1 MALLLATLNNRR
13 RQTFSTLCVNQ
24 QAIVPVQGSMMD
36 IQLDTGNAFEIVDPA
51 DLEEDQYLFIST
63 PVVPTLLDDATFR
76 ATLHFCIVVVTEAQP
91 TCATTQVVYF
101 TVGNPIMED
110 LTISIATK
118 ITINHP
124 TNFLVLTSDSIDLFV
139 AEREAFDKIIAQRN
153 LAAQELPPAAGLPAA
168 GQPRSGHASTSQV
181 HLTTTLSSIRFLYS
195 HSIITKFVPGTLENG
210 PLMAGAFSQP
220 LMLAHGKASIDKK
233 GVCSDEKIPNLSLK
247 KIENLMLC
255 NFNTQ
260 SDGFSLTDFVD
271 PTYLATF
278 PRKEKIQVIGR
289 YLVAFAVENFG
300 QRFATVLTSMF
311 GDLRP
316 VFDFAS
322 CFTLPLLLEPIHR
335 KLFSLRLFPI
345 AAHTASCPPATDLD
359 SHITRELQA
368 YLRISRRDDEI
379 EYILMNHR
387 SPSAGG
393 GGDDRPSRSIDTSVG
408 ASVGPS
414 RRRKRKETHDTSDS
428 SSNSSDEDTERQ
440 PAQTTRRWFL
450 DNPIPGASI
459 CWDWACQH
467 GDCAFSPVCARRQ
480 THPHEFPRGTS
491 TSKIAE
497 FISWLDQRPRNV

>member
-1 MALLLATLNNRR
+1 MALLLAALNNRR
-13 RQTFSTLCVNQ
+13 RQTLTTLCVNQ
-24 QAIVPVQGSMMD
+24 QAIVPVQGNMMA

-63 PVVPTLLDDATFR
+63 PVAPILLDDATFR

-101 TVGNPIMED
+101 TDNNPIMLD

-118 ITINHP
+118 ITIDHP

-139 AEREAFDKIIAQRN
+139 AEREAFEKVIAQRN
-153 LAAQELPPAAGLPAA
+153 LSVLRLPAGVGPPAV
-168 GQPRSGHASTSQV
+168 GQPRPDHASTSQV
-181 HLTTTLSSIRFLYS
+181 HLSTTLSSIRFLYS
-195 HSIITKFVPGTLENG
+195 HTIITKFVPGTLEDG
-210 PLMAGAFSQP
+210 PLLAGAFSQP

-289 YLVAFAVENFG
+289 YFVDFAVENFG
-300 QRFATVLTSMF
+300 QRFATVLISMF

-316 VFDFAS
+316 LFDFAN
-322 CFTLPLLLEPIHR
+322 CFTLTSLLEPIHR
-335 KLFSLRLFPI
+335 KLFSLRLFPF
-345 AAHTASCPPATDLD
+345 AAHIASCPLTTDLD
-359 SHITRELQA
+359 LHITQELKA
-368 YLRISRRDDEI
+368 YLHISRRDDEI

-387 SPSAGG
+387 SSSTDHSVIATV
-393 GGDDRPSRSIDTSVG
+393 GDKRPRQQLEDKSEKHSTYSRWLALSPLPDC
-408 ASVGPS
+408 
-414 RRRKRKETHDTSDS
+414 
-428 SSNSSDEDTERQ
+428 N
-440 PAQTTRRWFL
+440 
-450 DNPIPGASI
+450 I
-459 CWDWACQH
+459 CWRYVQQNTPCSNKLVCKSTPKRSH
-467 GDCAFSPVCARRQ
+467 AFPQ
-480 THPHEFPRGTS
+480 GTS
-491 TSKIAE
+491 QADKKSFTT
-497 FISWLDQRPRNV
+497 WLAKKPES